1 VIGVA
6 NDARYQGVTGAMTP
20 YFYVPF
26 AQHYAQNS
34 LESLELRT
42 GGDPA
47 AMIPE
52 IERAIHSIAPQL
64 PVFEVKTLHQALY
77 SANGLLIFQVAAAL
91 AGIMGTI
98 GLILAV
104 IGVYGVLSYVISR
117 KTNEI
122 GVRMALGAQRKD
134 ILRMVY
140 RQGFWI
146 AGVGMALGL
155 AAAFAV
161 AHLLASMIVVS
172 ATDPT
177 TYLGVSATMIA
188 VVLTACYV
196 PARRASSVAPM
207 AALRE
212 E

>member
-1 VIGVA
+1 MLEWKERSRKRNLVG
-6 NDARYQGVTGAMTP
+6 D
-20 YFYVPF
+20 YVSRP
-26 AQHYAQNS
+26 H
-34 LESLELRT
+34 
-42 GGDPA
+42 
-47 AMIPE
+47 
-52 IERAIHSIAPQL
+52 
-64 PVFEVKTLHQALY
+64 
-77 SANGLLIFQVAAAL
+77 GLLIFQVAAAL

-122 GVRMALGAQRKD
+122 GVRMALGAQHKD

-146 AGVGMALGL
+146 TGIGLALGL
-155 AAAFAV
+155 AAAFAI

-172 ATDPT
+172 ATDPA
-177 TYLGVSATMIA
+177 TYLGVSAIMLA
-188 VVLTACYV
+188 VVLLACYV
-196 PARRASSVAPM
+196 PARRASSVEPM